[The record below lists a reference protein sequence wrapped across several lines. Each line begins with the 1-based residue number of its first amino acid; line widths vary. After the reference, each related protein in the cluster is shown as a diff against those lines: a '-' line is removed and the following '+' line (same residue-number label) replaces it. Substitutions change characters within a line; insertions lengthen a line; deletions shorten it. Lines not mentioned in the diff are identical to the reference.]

1 MKSNVLDSAYYT
13 VAGASEVTGIDR
25 HILYALIHAGNVKA
39 EPRRGRWLIDA
50 ASLGAWL
57 EALPVAITD
66 QPALEEAAAKFSP
79 IEIWECNRA
88 VQAAAGRWAGLRL
101 L

>member
-1 MKSNVLDSAYYT
+1 MKSNILQPLYYSI
-13 VAGASEVTGIDR
+13 AAASEVTGISR
-25 HILYALIHAGNVKA
+25 HILYALIHAGKVKA
-39 EPRRGRWLIDA
+39 EPRRGRWVIEA

-57 EALPVAITD
+57 EALPVATTD
-66 QPALEEAAAKFSP
+66 HPALQEAAAKFSP
-79 IEIWECNRA
+79 VEIWECNRA